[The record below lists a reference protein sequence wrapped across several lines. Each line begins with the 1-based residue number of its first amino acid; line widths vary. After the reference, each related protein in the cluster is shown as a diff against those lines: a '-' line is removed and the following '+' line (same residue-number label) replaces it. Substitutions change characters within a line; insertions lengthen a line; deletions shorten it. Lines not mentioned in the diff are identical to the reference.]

1 MTCNITDIS
10 PLASLT
16 ELTYFRIMNN
26 SVEDISI
33 LQNLLEI
40 EELNLK
46 HNEISDIAPLVNNP
60 GLDEGDILD
69 IRFNDMDL
77 TEGSED
83 MQNIEEL
90 QSRGVIVYY

>member
-1 MTCNITDIS
+1 M
-10 PLASLT
+10 
-16 ELTYFRIMNN
+16 
-26 SVEDISI
+26 
-33 LQNLLEI
+33 LEI

-46 HNEISDIAPLVNNP
+46 HNEISDISPLVSNS

-69 IRFNDMDL
+69 IRFNDLDL
-77 TEGSED
+77 TKGSED